1 MIKNR
6 KFGKKNVIKV
16 DPLAYNL
23 GLIGESGV
31 GKSTLAKEVC
41 EKLVGEDAYI
51 IANIGRED
59 GIDAIAGAIYEDIPD
74 WDTFDEF
81 TEDIIENKLTDY
93 KDLKV
98 IVWDTIDELIRIAEP
113 ESIRLYNKEVRE
125 NPSKKEKREAK
136 TIKQAWGGYGEGEKY
151 TIDLI
156 MERMWEL
163 KKVGVAMFLIGHTKK
178 RTMSDPVSGMDYD
191 ILTTNMQYNYFNALK
206 TKLHILGV
214 ASIDREIIQEKTGKK
229 DFTGKE
235 KVQGKIGSETRKIT
249 FRDDNFNIDSK
260 SRFSEIIDSIV
271 FDPDEFIKAVE
282 NAIKIEHDKQTGVK
296 SIEETKV
303 LQEEEKDKVVE
314 EVATKKKEEIDKRK
328 ELEERENLMEK
339 FKLSMTGIRSDSEKV
354 KKVTTKMK
362 ELELSAKELETS
374 DIDKLKE
381 LVEFLEVIAS

>member
-23 GLIGESGV
+23 GIIGESGV
-31 GKSTLAKEVC
+31 GKSTLVKEVC
-41 EKLVGEDAYI
+41 EKLVGENAYI
-51 IANIGRED
+51 IANVGRED

-74 WDTFDEF
+74 WDIFDEF

-93 KDLKV
+93 KELKV

-113 ESIRLYNKEVRE
+113 EAIRLYNKEVRE

-163 KKVGVAMFLIGHTKK
+163 KRVGVAMFLIGHTKK

-229 DFTGKE
+229 DFSGKE
-235 KVQGKIGSETRKIT
+235 KIQGKVNTETRKIT
-249 FRDDNFNIDSK
+249 FRDDNFNVDSK

-282 NAIKIEHDKQTGVK
+282 NAIKIEHDKQVGVK
-296 SIEETKV
+296 TIEETKT
-303 LQEEEKDKVVE
+303 LQDSEKEKVVE
-314 EVATKKKEEIDKRK
+314 EIATKKKEEIDKRK
-328 ELEERENLMEK
+328 ENEERIILMEK
-339 FKLSMTGIRSDSEKV
+339 FKIMMTNIRSDSEKV

-374 DIDKLKE
+374 NIDKLKE
-381 LVEFLEVIAS
+381 LVEFLEVIVS

>member
-1 MIKNR
+1 MSR
-6 KFGKKNVIKV
+6 KFGRKNIIKI
-16 DPLAYNL
+16 DPLAYNI
-23 GLIGESGV
+23 GLIGESGI
-31 GKSTLAKEVC
+31 GKTTLAKEVC
-41 EKLVGEDAYI
+41 EALVGEDGYI
-51 IANIGRED
+51 IANVGRED

-98 IVWDTIDELIRIAEP
+98 IIWDTIDELIRISEP
-113 ESIRLYNKEVRE
+113 EAIRLYNKEVRE

-163 KKVGVAMFLIGHTKK
+163 KRVGVAMFLVGHTKK
-178 RTMSDPVSGMDYD
+178 RTMNDPVSGMDYD

-229 DFTGKE
+229 DFNGKD
-235 KVQGKIGSETRKIT
+235 KIQGKVSAEIRKIT

-260 SRFSEIIDSIV
+260 SRFSGIIDSID
-271 FDPDEFIKAVE
+271 FDSNEFIKAIE
-282 NAIKIEHDKQTGVK
+282 DAIKIEHEKQPNKK
-296 SIEETKV
+296 SIEEAR
-303 LQEEEKDKVVE
+303 QEQDIEKSKIVE
-314 EVATKKKEEIDKRK
+314 KNAIKKKEEIKQKNEIGLRETLIDDFKKLMSVIRDDK
-328 ELEERENLMEK
+328 
-339 FKLSMTGIRSDSEKV
+339 EKV
-354 KKVTTKMK
+354 SKVTTKMK
-362 ELELSAKELETS
+362 ELELSAKELDS
-374 DIDKLKE
+374 ADINKLQIFVDFVKE
-381 LVEFLEVIAS
+381 LS

>member
-1 MIKNR
+1 MR
-6 KFGKKNVIKV
+6 KFGKKNVIKI
-16 DPLAYNL
+16 DPLAYNI

-31 GKSTLAKEVC
+31 GKTTLAKEVC
-41 EKLVGEDAYI
+41 ETLVGENGYI

-98 IVWDTIDELIRIAEP
+98 IIWDTIDELIRISEP
-113 ESIRLYNKEVRE
+113 EAIRLYNKEVRE

-163 KKVGVAMFLIGHTKK
+163 KRVGVAMFLVGHTKK
-178 RTMSDPVSGMDYD
+178 RTMNDPVSGMDYD

-229 DFTGKE
+229 DFNGKD
-235 KVQGKIGSETRKIT
+235 KIQGKVSAEIRKIT

-260 SRFSEIIDSIV
+260 SRFSEIIDSII
-271 FDPDEFIKAVE
+271 FDSDEFIKAVE
-282 NAIKIEHDKQTGVK
+282 DAIKIEHEKQPNKK
-296 SIEETKV
+296 SIEETRQQ
-303 LQEEEKDKVVE
+303 QEVEKDKIVE
-314 EVATKKKEEIDKRK
+314 EIAIKKKEEIQQKNEVELKENLIGEFK
-328 ELEERENLMEK
+328 ELMAIIVGEK
-339 FKLSMTGIRSDSEKV
+339 DKEKV
-354 KKVTTKMK
+354 SKITKKMK
-362 ELELSAKELETS
+362 ELELSAKELDS
-374 DIDKLKE
+374 ADIGKLQE
-381 LVEFLEVIAS
+381 FVEFIKTV

>member
-1 MIKNR
+1 LR
-6 KFGKKNVIKV
+6 KFGKKNVIKI
-16 DPLAYNL
+16 DPLAYNT
-23 GLIGESGV
+23 GLLGESGI
-31 GKSTLAKEVC
+31 GKTTLAKEVC
-41 EKLVGEDAYI
+41 EKLVGEDGYI
-51 IANIGRED
+51 IANVGRED

-98 IVWDTIDELIRIAEP
+98 IIWDTIDELIRISEP
-113 ESIRLYNKEVRE
+113 EAIRLYNKEVRE

-163 KKVGVAMFLIGHTKK
+163 KKVGIAMFLVGHTKK
-178 RTMSDPVSGMDYD
+178 RTMNDPVSGMDYD

-229 DFTGKE
+229 DFNGKD
-235 KVQGKIGSETRKIT
+235 KIQGKVSNEIRKIT

-260 SRFSEIIDSIV
+260 SRFSGIIDSIV
-271 FDPDEFIKAVE
+271 FDSDEFIKAIE
-282 NAIKIEHDKQTGVK
+282 DAIKIEHEKQPDKK
-296 SIEETKV
+296 SIEETK
-303 LQEEEKDKVVE
+303 QEQDIKKNKVVE
-314 EVATKKKEEIDKRK
+314 EIATKKKEEIQRK
-328 ELEERENLMEK
+328 NEVELRENLISE
-339 FKLSMTGIRSDSEKV
+339 FKELMAVIVSEKD
-354 KKVTTKMK
+354 KEKVSKITKKMK
-362 ELELSAKELETS
+362 ELELSAKELDS
-374 DIDKLKE
+374 ADINKLQE
-381 LVEFLEVIAS
+381 FVEFVKTV

>member
-1 MIKNR
+1 MR
-6 KFGKKNVIKV
+6 KFGKKNVIKI
-16 DPLAYNL
+16 DPLAYNT
-23 GLIGESGV
+23 GLLGESGI
-31 GKSTLAKEVC
+31 GKTTLAKEVC
-41 EKLVGEDAYI
+41 EKLVGEDGYI
-51 IANIGRED
+51 IANVGRED

-98 IVWDTIDELIRIAEP
+98 IIWDTIDELIRISEP
-113 ESIRLYNKEVRE
+113 EAIRLYNKEVRE

-163 KKVGVAMFLIGHTKK
+163 KKVGIAMFLVGHTKK
-178 RTMSDPVSGMDYD
+178 RTMNDPVSGMDYD

-229 DFTGKE
+229 DFNGKD
-235 KVQGKIGSETRKIT
+235 KIQGKVSNEIRKIT

-260 SRFSEIIDSIV
+260 SRFSGIIDSIV
-271 FDPDEFIKAVE
+271 FDSDEFIKAIE
-282 NAIKIEHDKQTGVK
+282 DAIKIEHEKQPDKK
-296 SIEETKV
+296 SIEETK
-303 LQEEEKDKVVE
+303 QEQDIKKNKVVE
-314 EVATKKKEEIDKRK
+314 EIATKKKEEIQRK
-328 ELEERENLMEK
+328 NEVELRENLISE
-339 FKLSMTGIRSDSEKV
+339 FKELMAVIVSEKD
-354 KKVTTKMK
+354 KEKVSKITKKMK
-362 ELELSAKELETS
+362 ELELSAKELDS
-374 DIDKLKE
+374 ADINKLQE
-381 LVEFLEVIAS
+381 FVEFVKTV

>member
-1 MIKNR
+1 MAR

-23 GLIGESGV
+23 GIIGESGV
-31 GKSTLAKEVC
+31 GKSTLVKEVC
-41 EKLVGEDAYI
+41 EKLVGENAYI
-51 IANIGRED
+51 IANVGRED

-74 WDTFDEF
+74 WDIFDEF

-93 KDLKV
+93 KELKV

-163 KKVGVAMFLIGHTKK
+163 KRVGVAMFLIGHTKK

-229 DFTGKE
+229 DFSGKE
-235 KVQGKIGSETRKIT
+235 KIQGKVNTETRKIT
-249 FRDDNFNIDSK
+249 FRDDNFNVDSK

-282 NAIKIEHDKQTGVK
+282 NAIKIEHDKQVGVK
-296 SIEETKV
+296 TIEETKT
-303 LQEEEKDKVVE
+303 LQDSEKEKVVE
-314 EVATKKKEEIDKRK
+314 EIATKKKEEIDKRK
-328 ELEERENLMEK
+328 ENEERIILMEK
-339 FKLSMTGIRSDSEKV
+339 FKIMMTNIRSDSEKV

-374 DIDKLKE
+374 NIDKLKE
-381 LVEFLEVIAS
+381 LVEFLEVIVS

>member
-1 MIKNR
+1 MSR
-6 KFGKKNVIKV
+6 KFGKKNVIKI
-16 DPLAYNL
+16 DPLAYNI
-23 GLIGESGV
+23 GLIGESGI

-41 EKLVGEDAYI
+41 EKLVGEDGYI

-59 GIDAIAGAIYEDIPD
+59 GIDAIAGVIYEDIPD

-98 IVWDTIDELIRIAEP
+98 IIWDTIDELIRISEP
-113 ESIRLYNKEVRE
+113 EAIRLYNKEVRE

-163 KKVGVAMFLIGHTKK
+163 KRVGVAMFLVGHTKK
-178 RTMSDPVSGMDYD
+178 RTMNDPITGMDYD

-229 DFTGKE
+229 DFNGKD
-235 KVQGKIGSETRKIT
+235 KIQGKVSAEIRKIT

-260 SRFSEIIDSIV
+260 SRFSEIIDSIT
-271 FDPDEFIKAVE
+271 FDSDEFIKAVE
-282 NAIKIEHDKQTGVK
+282 DAIKIEHEKQPNKK
-296 SIEETKV
+296 SIEETK
-303 LQEEEKDKVVE
+303 QEQEIEKDKIVE
-314 EVATKKKEEIDKRK
+314 EVATKKKEEIQQKNEA
-328 ELEERENLMEK
+328 ELRENLISEFKELMAVIVGEK
-339 FKLSMTGIRSDSEKV
+339 DKEKV
-354 KKVTTKMK
+354 SKITKKMK
-362 ELELSAKELETS
+362 ELGISAKELDS
-374 DIDKLKE
+374 ANINKLQE
-381 LVEFLEVIAS
+381 FVEFIKTV

>member
-1 MIKNR
+1 MSR
-6 KFGKKNVIKV
+6 KFGKKNVIKI
-16 DPLAYNL
+16 DPLAYNI

-31 GKSTLAKEVC
+31 GKTTLAKEVC
-41 EKLVGEDAYI
+41 ETLVGENGYI
-51 IANIGRED
+51 IANTGRED

-98 IVWDTIDELIRIAEP
+98 IIWDTIDELIRIAEP
-113 ESIRLYNKEVRE
+113 EAIRLYNKEIRE

-163 KKVGVAMFLIGHTKK
+163 KKVGVAMFLVGHTKK
-178 RTMSDPVSGMDYD
+178 RTMNDPVSGMDYD

-229 DFTGKE
+229 DFSGKE
-235 KVQGKIGSETRKIT
+235 KIQGKVSNEIRKIT

-260 SRFSEIIDSIV
+260 SRFSGIIDSII
-271 FDPDEFIKAVE
+271 FDSDEFIKAVE
-282 NAIKIEHDKQTGVK
+282 DAIKIEHEKQPDKK
-296 SIEETKV
+296 SIDEAR
-303 LQEEEKDKVVE
+303 QEQDIAKNKIVE
-314 EVATKKKEEIDKRK
+314 EVATKKKEEIQQKNET
-328 ELEERENLMEK
+328 ELRENLISE
-339 FKLSMTGIRSDSEKV
+339 FKELMAVIVSEKD
-354 KKVTTKMK
+354 KEKVSKITKKMK
-362 ELELSAKELETS
+362 ELELSAKELDS
-374 DIDKLKE
+374 ADISKLQ
-381 LVEFLEVIAS
+381 EFVKFIKTV